1 MALAPPGETPLFK
14 KDVLGPPAN
23 ASNTWNIVNGSLY
36 MNANPRVAQRWMQN
50 VTFFIQASDAL
61 WRSWY
66 GTLRAGPFNTDC
78 LQGHQHENPSQGH
91 YCRCATYPQP
101 MPPALV

>member
-1 MALAPPGETPLFK
+1 MALAPPGESLFK

-36 MNANPRVAQRWMQN
+36 MNASPAVVKKWMQN
-50 VTFFIQASDAL
+50 LTFFIEQSDKL
-61 WRSWY
+61 WISWY
-66 GTLRAGPFNTDC
+66 GKLHAGPFNTDC
-78 LQGHQHENPSQGH
+78 LQGHQHEQPGQGK
-91 YCRCATYPQP
+91 YCRCATHPQP